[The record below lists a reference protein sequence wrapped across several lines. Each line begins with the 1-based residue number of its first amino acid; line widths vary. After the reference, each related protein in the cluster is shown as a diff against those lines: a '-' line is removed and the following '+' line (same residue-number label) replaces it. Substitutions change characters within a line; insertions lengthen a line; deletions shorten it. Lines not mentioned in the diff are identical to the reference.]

1 MGKKS
6 GAAAPVDFKGQEGC
20 LVIQVKNAVKLPNR
34 DLLGESDPFVE
45 LELDGESK
53 HDIAYSFSFS
63 YLIFSNFVSDFSFV
77 CYPIHCNHQ

>member
-20 LVIQVKNAVKLPNR
+20 LTIQVKNAAKLPNR

-45 LELDGESK
+45 LELDGES
-53 HDIAYSFSFS
+53 
-63 YLIFSNFVSDFSFV
+63 IFYIFCSTHGLQLLLMYYVVFWTVLVGIIFV
-77 CYPIHCNHQ
+77 Q